1 MTAITVALLAIG
13 AILTA
18 VGTAGF
24 WYVAN
29 TAPDPAD
36 LQLARRL
43 ATAGRWAAGIG
54 LSQICAEPTRPGGIA
69 LGALLVVA
77 MLVVASLITKA
88 NLGPAPKGA
97 AP

>member
-1 MTAITVALLAIG
+1 MTAITIALLTVG
-13 AILTA
+13 AILAT

-24 WYVAN
+24 WYIAN
-29 TAPDPAD
+29 TAPNAAD

-77 MLVVASLITKA
+77 MLAVASLITKA
-88 NLGPAPKGA
+88 PINRPTTAGA
-97 AP
+97 A

>member
-1 MTAITVALLAIG
+1 MPVITIALLVVG
-13 AILTA
+13 AILAA

-24 WYVAN
+24 WYVAH
-29 TAPDPAD
+29 TAPAAAD

-54 LSQICAEPTRPGGIA
+54 LSQICAEPAKPGGIA
-69 LGALLVVA
+69 LGALFIVA
-77 MLVVASLITKA
+77 MLVVVSLITKA
-88 NLGPAPKGA
+88 NLGPAPRGA

>member
-1 MTAITVALLAIG
+1 MPVITITLLTIG
-13 AILTA
+13 AILAA

-29 TAPDPAD
+29 TAPAAAD

-69 LGALLVVA
+69 LGGLILVA
-77 MLVVASLITKA
+77 MLVVASLITRA
-88 NLGPAPKGA
+88 NLAPPPRGA

>member
-1 MTAITVALLAIG
+1 MTAITIALLAIG

-24 WYVAN
+24 WYIGT
-29 TAPDPAD
+29 TAPAAPD

-69 LGALLVVA
+69 LGALFIVA

-88 NLGPAPKGA
+88 NLGPAPRGA
-97 AP
+97 AS